1 MLSATMLMGTGGG
14 LGLNAIASSA
24 ALPTFLVT
32 LREGFEAALVVG
44 IVCACLQKAQQTQLY
59 RSVQLGILG
68 GILASVL
75 LGAIL
80 GGLLQQLAASNA
92 LYAPVFKEL
101 LEAGLGIF
109 AIAMLSW
116 MLVWMTQQA
125 KSLKAEVEGAIAAA
139 LENTNNAAWGV
150 FALIFI
156 AVAREGFETVLFIAA
171 QFQRGWVSP
180 AVGAILGLTSAAL
193 MGFALFRFGVKINIR
208 RFFQVMGIF
217 LLLIVG
223 GLVIGALK
231 HLDAAIALS
240 GQIDP
245 QYSVLC
251 FSNRASCL
259 LGPQLWDFSQTLPD
273 KQFPGILLKTLFGY
287 RQTLFLGQA
296 IAYLAFLGWVGS
308 IYFRSLELNT
318 NS

>member
-1 MLSATMLMGTGGG
+1 MSLELT
-14 LGLNAIASSA
+14 SA
-24 ALPTFLVT
+24 ALPAFVVT

-44 IVCACLQKAQQTQLY
+44 IVCACLQKAKQTQLY
-59 RSVQLGILG
+59 GWVQLGV
-68 GILASVL
+68 LAGVFVSVL
-75 LGAIL
+75 LGLLL
-80 GGLLQQLAASNA
+80 GRILQQLAVSNA

-101 LEAGLGIF
+101 LEAGFGLF

-139 LENTNNAAWGV
+139 LAQNGGAAWGV

-171 QFQRGWVSP
+171 QFQQGWTFP
-180 AVGAILGLTSAAL
+180 TLGGLLGLSLAAL
-193 MGFALFRFGVKINIR
+193 MGFALFRFGIKINIR
-208 RFFQVMGIF
+208 LFFQVMGVF

-223 GLVIGALK
+223 GLVVGALK
-231 HLDAAIALS
+231 HIDGAIALLA
-240 GQIDP
+240 QLDP

-251 FSNRASCL
+251 FSHNASCL
-259 LGPQLWDFSQTLPD
+259 LGPQVWDFSQILPD
-273 KQFPGILLKTLFGY
+273 RKLPGILLKTLFGY

-296 IAYLAFLGWVGS
+296 IAYIAFLGWVGGA
-308 IYFRSLELNT
+308 YLQSLGAVPSFASKKEA
-318 NS
+318 SAG